1 MQARTVPDLHDLQ
14 VPAYTKIFDKGR
26 RFMQQDELWI
36 GTMLEGNARWVLVR
50 TTDIVEEARR
60 RHGMSPVATAALG
73 RLMTG
78 TLILASALKGEES
91 ITLRLLGDG
100 PLEGVVAVGNARGEV
115 RGYVREPL
123 ADLPLK
129 ASGKLDV
136 GGAVGLGELSVS
148 RSLQNGEV
156 FTGTVPLVSGEV
168 AEDLV
173 HYLLTSE
180 QIPSAML
187 LGVLVEKDY
196 HVAGAGGLL
205 IQPLPGATE
214 EVIQAIENQL
224 GQLPMGISELIAQ
237 SQTIDELL
245 GHLMGQL
252 PHHVL
257 ERRKVTFSCT
267 CSKERLSD
275 TLVSIG
281 KKEIADLIS
290 DGNAEMVC
298 HFCNEHYQFNTE
310 DLQQILERA

>member
-1 MQARTVPDLHDLQ
+1 
-14 VPAYTKIFDKGR
+14 
-26 RFMQQDELWI
+26 MQQDELWI

-50 TTDIVEEARR
+50 STDTVEEARR

-78 TLILASALKGEES
+78 TLILACSLKGEES

-100 PLEGVVAVGNARGEV
+100 PLEGVVAVGNAQGEV

-123 ADLPLK
+123 VDLPLK

-136 GGAVGLGELSVS
+136 ATAVGSGELAVS

-156 FTGTVPLVSGEV
+156 YTGMVPLVSGEI

-187 LGVLVEKDY
+187 LGVLVEKEY
-196 HVAGAGGLL
+196 HVAGAAGLL

-214 EVIQAIENQL
+214 GDIQAIESLL
-224 GQLPMGISELIAQ
+224 GQIRVGISKLASQ
-237 SQTIDELL
+237 SQNMDELL

-252 PHHVL
+252 PYQVL
-257 ERRKVTFSCT
+257 ERRAVKFLCT
-267 CSKERLSD
+267 CSKARLND
-275 TLVSIG
+275 TLVSLG

-290 DGNAEMVC
+290 DGKAEIVC
-298 HFCNEHYQFNTE
+298 HFCNEHYAFNVE
-310 DLQQILERA
+310 ELQQILEQAGM

>member
-1 MQARTVPDLHDLQ
+1 
-14 VPAYTKIFDKGR
+14 
-26 RFMQQDELWI
+26 MQQDELWI
-36 GTMLEGNARWVLVR
+36 GTMLEGKARWVVVR
-50 TTDIVEEARR
+50 TTDTVEEARQ

-78 TLILASALKGEES
+78 ALILASSLKGEES

-100 PLEGVVAVGNARGEV
+100 PLEGVVAVGNAQGEV

-123 ADLPLK
+123 VDLPLK
-129 ASGKLDV
+129 DSGKLDV
-136 GGAVGLGELSVS
+136 ATAVGLGELAVS

-156 FTGTVPLVSGEV
+156 YTGMVPMVSGEV

-180 QIPSAML
+180 QIPSALL
-187 LGVLVEKDY
+187 LGVMVEKDY
-196 HVAGAGGLL
+196 HVAGAAGFL

-214 EVIQAIENQL
+214 GDIQAIESQI
-224 GQLPMGISELIAQ
+224 GQLRTGISELAAQ
-237 SQTIDELL
+237 SENMDELL
-245 GHLMGQL
+245 NRLMGQL

-257 ERRKVTFSCT
+257 ERRAVKFSCT
-267 CSKERLSD
+267 CSKVRMTD

-290 DGNAEMVC
+290 DGKAELVC
-298 HFCNEHYQFNTE
+298 HFCNEHYPFDVDE
-310 DLQQILERA
+310 LQQIHGRC

>member
-1 MQARTVPDLHDLQ
+1 MQH
-14 VPAYTKIFDKGR
+14 
-26 RFMQQDELWI
+26 DELLI
-36 GTMLEGNARWVLVR
+36 GTMLEGRARWVAVR
-50 TTDIVEEARR
+50 TTDTVEEARR

-78 TLILASALKGEES
+78 TLILASSLKGDES

-100 PLEGVVAVGNARGEV
+100 PLKGVVAVGNAQGEV
-115 RGYVREPL
+115 RGYVQEPL
-123 ADLPLK
+123 VDLPLK
-129 ASGKLDV
+129 GSGKLDV
-136 GGAVGLGELSVS
+136 GSAVGLGELAVS

-156 FTGTVPLVSGEV
+156 YTGMVPMVSGEV

-214 EVIQAIENQL
+214 EDIQAIESLL
-224 GQLPMGISELIAQ
+224 GQLDTGISELVAQ
-237 SQTIDELL
+237 SQSMDEMLER
-245 GHLMGQL
+245 LMGKH
-252 PHHVL
+252 PYHVL
-257 ERRKVTFSCT
+257 ERRAVEFSCT
-267 CSKERLSD
+267 CSKDRLSD

-281 KKEIADLIS
+281 KEGIADLIT
-290 DGNAEMVC
+290 DQKAEMVC
-298 HFCNEHYQFNTE
+298 HFCNEHYLFNLE
-310 DLQQILERA
+310 ELQQMYENVGK

>member
-1 MQARTVPDLHDLQ
+1 
-14 VPAYTKIFDKGR
+14 
-26 RFMQQDELWI
+26 MQQDELWI
-36 GTMLEGNARWVLVR
+36 GTMLEGNARWVLAR
-50 TTDIVEEARR
+50 TTDTVEEARK
-60 RHGMSPVATAALG
+60 RHGMTPVSTAALG

-78 TLILASALKGEES
+78 TLILASSLKGEES

-100 PLEGVVAVGNARGEV
+100 PLEGVVAVGNAQGEV

-123 ADLPLK
+123 VDLPLK

-136 GGAVGLGELSVS
+136 GAAVGLGELSVS
-148 RSLQNGEV
+148 RSLLNGEV
-156 FTGTVPLVSGEV
+156 FTGTVPMVNGEI

-187 LGVLVEKDY
+187 LGVLIEKDF

-214 EVIQAIENQL
+214 EDIQAIESQL
-224 GQLPMGISELIAQ
+224 GKLGVGISELIAQ
-237 SQTIDELL
+237 NQNNDELL
-245 GHLMGQL
+245 SHLMGQL
-252 PHHVL
+252 PYRVL
-257 ERRKVTFSCT
+257 ERREVKFACT
-267 CSKERLSD
+267 CSKERLSE

-290 DGNAEMVC
+290 DGKAEMVC
-298 HFCNEHYQFNTE
+298 HFCNEHYQFNAE
-310 DLQQILERA
+310 ELQEILERA

>member
-1 MQARTVPDLHDLQ
+1 
-14 VPAYTKIFDKGR
+14 
-26 RFMQQDELWI
+26 MQQDKLLI

-50 TTDIVEEARR
+50 TTNTVEEARR
-60 RHGMSPVATAALG
+60 RHVMSPVATAALG

-78 TLILASALKGEES
+78 TLILASSLKGEES

-100 PLEGVVAVGNARGEV
+100 PLEGVVAVGNAQGEV

-123 ADLPLK
+123 VDLPLK

-136 GGAVGLGELSVS
+136 GAAVGLGELSVS

-156 FTGTVPLVSGEV
+156 FTGTVPMVSGEI

-173 HYLLTSE
+173 HYLLKSE

-187 LGVLVEKDY
+187 LGVLIEKDF

-214 EVIQAIENQL
+214 GHIQAIESQL
-224 GQLPMGISELIAQ
+224 AQFGIGISELIAQ
-237 SQTIDELL
+237 SQNNDELL
-245 GHLMGQL
+245 DRLMGPL
-252 PHHVL
+252 LHRVL
-257 ERRKVTFSCT
+257 ERREVKFSCI

-290 DGNAEMVC
+290 DGKAEMVC
-298 HFCNEHYQFNTE
+298 HFCNEHYEFNVQE
-310 DLQQILERA
+310 LQEILGRM